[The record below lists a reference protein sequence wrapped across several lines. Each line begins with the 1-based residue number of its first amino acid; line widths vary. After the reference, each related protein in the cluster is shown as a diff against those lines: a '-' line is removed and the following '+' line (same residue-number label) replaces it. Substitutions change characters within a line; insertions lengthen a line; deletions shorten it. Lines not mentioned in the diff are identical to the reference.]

1 MKRKYILTICS
12 ILTLAILTVS
22 CGDTASGTDSSFDY
36 LTKGEGDWTI
46 KIDDISIPQTTFESD
61 LVAFLKIRGATEDQ
75 IALAK
80 NDNATKQGYAEQVI
94 SDILLL
100 RQAETD
106 GFFETEE
113 AKALMEASIRNIKVQ
128 YYTQSL
134 MLEASKNIPDPTED
148 QARAFFVQARAQIA
162 QTYNIT
168 EFTTETRP
176 AINQLYKVAFAQELV
191 QRDMSDLKDKS
202 IIDRNDAVL
211 GDRSL
216 ISTPQQMNQGTQ
228 VTPQNQVLP
237 RGDTN

>member
-1 MKRKYILTICS
+1 MKIKHILIICS
-12 ILTLAILTVS
+12 ILIMAILTVS
-22 CGDTASGTDSSFDY
+22 CEDKASAGSGESFDY
-36 LTKGEGDWTI
+36 LTKGEGEWTI
-46 KIDDISIPQTTFESD
+46 KVDDISIPQTTFEAD
-61 LVAFLKIRGATEDQ
+61 FAAFLKLQGAQDDQ

-80 NDNATKQGYAEQVI
+80 ENDAAKQNYAEQVI
-94 SDILLL
+94 SEILLL

-106 GFFETEE
+106 KFFETEE
-113 AKALMEASIRNIKVQ
+113 GKALINASIRSIKVQ

-148 QARAFFVQARAQIA
+148 QARAFFEQAKPQLVQQYR
-162 QTYNIT
+162 IT

-176 AINQLYKVAFAQELV
+176 AINQLYKMAYAQQLV

-216 ISTPQQMNQGTQ
+216 MPTAPQQQAAPGAQ
-228 VTPQNQVLP
+228 AVPKNQVLP
-237 RGDTN
+237 R